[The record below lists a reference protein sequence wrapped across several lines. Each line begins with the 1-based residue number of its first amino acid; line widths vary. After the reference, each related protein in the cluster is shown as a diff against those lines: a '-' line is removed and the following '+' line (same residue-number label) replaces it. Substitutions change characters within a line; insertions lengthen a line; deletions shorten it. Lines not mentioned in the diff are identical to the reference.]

1 MKKLIIVFSI
11 TLLCNCTSSAQTEI
25 KDDLSNTVDCSIESK
40 CHEQLT
46 KEQLE
51 VILKDINMP
60 ADTPLRLTYVD
71 NIDNQNVLTDF
82 STFSDSTEYHY
93 FIKKNNETESID
105 KIIGKSSAYGITR
118 NFIVNNINENLTS
131 EYREIGDNILSKIT
145 IGDEIQQT
153 GTFDNLPIQVR
164 MGEIKKVSFFI
175 RYDNDNE
182 VSNFSPKYI
191 IQCIDDKIALK
202 NGTTFF
208 IGYNYNNLEQETYAV
223 LKDSLDKYTY
233 YYDMN
238 KLCSA
243 II

>member
-1 MKKLIIVFSI
+1 MNKLIIVSSI
-11 TLLCNCTSSAQTEI
+11 ALLCNCTSGAQTEI
-25 KDDLSNTVDCSIESK
+25 KDELSNTVDCSIESK

-46 KEQLE
+46 KKQLE
-51 VILKDINMP
+51 VILEKINTP

-71 NIDNQNVLTDF
+71 NVDDQNVLTDF
-82 STFSDSTEYHY
+82 STLSDSTEYHY

-105 KIIGKSSAYGITR
+105 KIIGKSSVYGITR

-131 EYREIGDNILSKIT
+131 GYREIGDSILSKIT
-145 IGDEIQQT
+145 KDDKIQQT

-182 VSNFSPKYI
+182 VLNFSPKYI
-191 IQCIDDKIALK
+191 IQCADNKIALK
-202 NGTTFF
+202 DGMTFF
-208 IGYNYNNLEQETYAV
+208 IGYDYKNLDQEIYAV
-223 LKDSLDKYTY
+223 LKDSLGKYTY
-233 YYDMN
+233 YYDMD